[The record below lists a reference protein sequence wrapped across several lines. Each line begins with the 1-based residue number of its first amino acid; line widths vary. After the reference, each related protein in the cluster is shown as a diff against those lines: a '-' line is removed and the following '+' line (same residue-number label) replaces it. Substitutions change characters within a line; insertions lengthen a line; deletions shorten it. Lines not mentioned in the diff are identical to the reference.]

1 MQIVHVICRRQLAQA
16 ADQLHVQFAFSIGK
30 LSYEIFNVKINYA
43 IFMQINIHNFKN
55 LILHEI

>member
-30 LSYEIFNVKINYA
+30 LSYEIFNKIKIDLTHFA
-43 IFMQINIHNFKN
+43 TK
-55 LILHEI
+55 